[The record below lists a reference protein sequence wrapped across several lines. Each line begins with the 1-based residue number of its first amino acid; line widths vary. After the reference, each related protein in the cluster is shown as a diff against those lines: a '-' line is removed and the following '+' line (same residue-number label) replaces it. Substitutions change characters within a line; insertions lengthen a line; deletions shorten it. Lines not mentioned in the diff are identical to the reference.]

1 MKTKL
6 DRWEKLKNDEIKKKI
21 KFLKLFEIKQIVI
34 KKIMN
39 MFEGKKLKDFF
50 EKI

>member
-1 MKTKL
+1 
-6 DRWEKLKNDEIKKKI
+6 LKNDEIKKKTI

-39 MFEGKKLKDFF
+39 MFEGKKLKDCF

>member
-1 MKTKL
+1 MKIKL

-39 MFEGKKLKDFF
+39 MFEGKKLKDCF